1 MSKDQRQLSSYYL
14 EVMTLGEAEI
24 LGRLPYGSNST
35 LLIELTHQGEK
46 VRAVYKPVAGER
58 PLWDYPPGLHKRELA
73 SYLLDRYL
81 GIGAV
86 PETIIRSDLPLGEG
100 SLQRFVD
107 ADFSQHYFS
116 LLEREELHPQMARIC
131 AFDLVAN
138 SGDRKSGHILIDA
151 NSDHLWGI
159 DNGLT
164 LHSSPKLRTVIW
176 EFGGVE
182 IDEDLTDAFT
192 AIGRQIPSDLED
204 LYLLLDPPELA
215 ALRKRAK
222 KVSATRVLPEVDMEY
237 RHYPWPI
244 I

>member
-1 MSKDQRQLSSYYL
+1 MSKDQRQLSPFYI
-14 EVMTLGEAEI
+14 EVMTYGRAEI

-35 LLIELTHQGEK
+35 LLIELSYHGEK
-46 VRAVYKPVAGER
+46 LRAVYKPVAGER

-116 LLEREELHPQMARIC
+116 LLEREELHSQMIRIC
-131 AFDLVAN
+131 AFDLVVN

-164 LHSSPKLRTVIW
+164 LHASPKLRTVIW
-176 EFGGVE
+176 EFGGLQ
-182 IDEDLTDAFT
+182 IDDALSDAFRV
-192 AIGRQIPSDLED
+192 IGRQIPTDLED
-204 LYLLLDPPELA
+204 LQLLLNPPELA

-222 KVSATRVLPEVDMEY
+222 KISASKILPVVEMEY
-237 RHYPWPI
+237 RNYPWPI
-244 I
+244 V

>member
-1 MSKDQRQLSSYYL
+1 MSKDQRQLSSFYL
-14 EVMTLGEAEI
+14 EIMTLGQAEI

-35 LLIELTHQGEK
+35 LLVELSYRGEK
-46 VRAVYKPVAGER
+46 IRAVYKPVAGER

-86 PETIIRSDLPLGEG
+86 PEPIIRSDLPLGEG

-116 LLEREELHPQMARIC
+116 LLDREELHPQMIRIC
-131 AFDLVAN
+131 AFDLVVN
-138 SGDRKSGHILIDA
+138 SGDRKSGHILVDA

-164 LHSSPKLRTVIW
+164 LHASPKLRTVIW
-176 EFGGVE
+176 EFGGAQ
-182 IDEDLTDAFT
+182 IDEDLTDAFM

-204 LYLLLDPPELA
+204 LQLLLDPFELV

-222 KVSATRVLPEVDMEY
+222 KVSSSKILPEVTMDH

-244 I
+244 V